1 MAKCILL
8 KTFFWDASS
17 MILFY
22 YYIFWDTL
30 YKSVP
35 NTTFEVIHCNY
46 KWEVMTSNLPP
57 VPALSITSSVIT
69 YQAGNDLHQN
79 VMTSRETEL
88 SKYFKTTLHFPPTMP
103 SWKFLYYKI
112 EHKQLHVLTE
122 YTDKRGNTIANS
134 YWHQI
139 IYSTTWKKISV
150 SSKARQLSPWRQTS

>member
-1 MAKCILL
+1 
-8 KTFFWDASS
+8 

-69 YQAGNDLHQN
+69 YQAGNGLRQN
-79 VMTSRETEL
+79 VMTSRETGL
-88 SKYFKTTLHFPPTMP
+88 SKYLRPHFV
-103 SWKFLYYKI
+103 F
-112 EHKQLHVLTE
+112 
-122 YTDKRGNTIANS
+122 
-134 YWHQI
+134 
-139 IYSTTWKKISV
+139 
-150 SSKARQLSPWRQTS
+150 RQLCPAGNSFITRLNTNNYTF